1 MVHPPFFIC
10 GIRGI
15 VASDVREKPMEE
27 RMTVGIDTGGTFT
40 DLVFQSGEQWGIY
53 KLLSTPSN
61 PALAVLRGLE
71 AVAGERPKSI
81 VHGSTVA
88 TNALLERKGAKTA
101 LVTNRG
107 MEDILEIGRQN
118 RPRLYALTWKP
129 PQPLVPRDLR
139 MGIKGRVLPGGRV
152 LEEIDPRELER
163 MADHLVEKGVESVA
177 VSLLFSF
184 AHPSHERKVGEA
196 IKRRGLPVSL
206 SHEILSEFRE
216 YERTSTTVINA
227 YVLPIMERYLSHIQ
241 GSLGEGDTL
250 RIMQSNGG
258 VISAARAGQEPVR
271 TILSG
276 PAGGAVGGL
285 EVARAAGYSKV
296 ITFDMGGTSTDVSLM
311 DGKLAMTTEAQVAG
325 FPVKVPMIEIH
336 TVGAGGGSIA
346 RIDRG
351 GSLRVGPQSAG
362 ADPGPICYGKGKEI
376 TVTDAHLFLGRLV
389 PQHFLGGRMK
399 LHRERLDGPFREM
412 AGELGISPLELAE
425 GILSVANATMERA
438 IRVISVERGYNPAD
452 FTLVSFGGAGGL
464 HAAFLAR
471 ALNIPRV
478 LVPRDP
484 GTLSAL
490 GMLLADIIKDYSI
503 TLMLEA
509 SRDWLDRVEKALEPL
524 KEQALR
530 DLRGEGLMDEEI
542 HLEPALD
549 MRYKGQS
556 FEITVPFTGENTL
569 SGFHQAHEKLYG
581 YCNRERPVEIVN
593 LRLRG
598 RGVPPK
604 PRLVPIK
611 EGKPSVPGQARVA
624 TAEAVFQGRST
635 EVEVYQREKLLAN
648 NILPGPCLVV
658 EYSATLVIPPFARGR
673 VDHLGNIILEMET

>member
-1 MVHPPFFIC
+1 MAAAVDQCVHC
-10 GIRGI
+10 GFCLATCPTYNLLGEEMDSPRGRI
-15 VASDVREKPMEE
+15 YLMKGVL
-27 RMTVGIDTGGTFT
+27 GG
-40 DLVFQSGEQWGIY
+40 
-53 KLLSTPSN
+53 
-61 PALAVLRGLE
+61 
-71 AVAGERPKSI
+71 
-81 VHGSTVA
+81 
-88 TNALLERKGAKTA
+88 
-101 LVTNRG
+101 
-107 MEDILEIGRQN
+107 
-118 RPRLYALTWKP
+118 
-129 PQPLVPRDLR
+129 
-139 MGIKGRVLPGGRV
+139 
-152 LEEIDPRELER
+152 ELELDAALEYVDR
-163 MADHLVEKGVESVA
+163 CLGCLACVTSCPSGVKYGE
-177 VSLLFSF
+177 LL
-184 AHPSHERKVGEA
+184 
-196 IKRRGLPVSL
+196 
-206 SHEILSEFRE
+206 
-216 YERTSTTVINA
+216 
-227 YVLPIMERYLSHIQ
+227 
-241 GSLGEGDTL
+241 
-250 RIMQSNGG
+250 
-258 VISAARAGQEPVR
+258 
-271 TILSG
+271 
-276 PAGGAVGGL
+276 
-285 EVARAAGYSKV
+285 
-296 ITFDMGGTSTDVSLM
+296 
-311 DGKLAMTTEAQVAG
+311 
-325 FPVKVPMIEIH
+325 
-336 TVGAGGGSIA
+336 
-346 RIDRG
+346 
-351 GSLRVGPQSAG
+351 
-362 ADPGPICYGKGKEI
+362 
-376 TVTDAHLFLGRLV
+376 
-389 PQHFLGGRMK
+389 
-399 LHRERLDGPFREM
+399 GPFREM

-509 SRDWLDRVEKALEPL
+509 SRGWLDRVEKALEPL

-569 SGFHQAHEKLYG
+569 PGFHQAHEKLYG
-581 YCNRERPVEIVN
+581 YCNREKPVEIVN

-611 EGKPSVPGQARVA
+611 EGRPSVPSQARVA
-624 TAEAVFQGRST
+624 IAEAVFQGRGM
-635 EVEVYQREKLLAN
+635 EVDVYQREKLLAN